1 MSGSTEGFTYC
12 GSDAHGTTSCPM
24 RSSTCVCDGGRLPCP
39 CGKRDV
45 IGEVIAEDSRPM
57 VSPAVSEHAMLES
70 VPALRAAV
78 SERDAR
84 IEEQAR
90 EIERLTLAASVSAA
104 DANDAER
111 ELAALKAQSSG
122 VALPDRHS
130 RKEAFECGGVAQ
142 EQFVT
147 GWNACLDEVARLNSS
162 PVSAGGVDG
171 RAAFEAELRRDGWGD
186 KALVRSEANGSY
198 EDWSVRSF
206 WKVWQA
212 RADLNAGSAVPD
224 EWRDMLTELQWQW
237 EAADHHFNTM
247 SGHYCPSCRNS
258 KDSGH
263 DGNCE
268 IAALLAA
275 APTAKKEG

>member
-84 IEEQAR
+84 IEEL
-90 EIERLTLAASVSAA
+90 ERWQETVRDGSELLRRLDV
-104 DANDAER
+104 AER
-111 ELAALKAQSSG
+111 ELAA
-122 VALPDRHS
+122 
-130 RKEAFECGGVAQ
+130 
-142 EQFVT
+142 
-147 GWNACLDEVARLNSS
+147 
-162 PVSAGGVDG
+162 
-171 RAAFEAELRRDGWGD
+171 
-186 KALVRSEANGSY
+186 
-198 EDWSVRSF
+198 
-206 WKVWQA
+206 
-212 RADLNAGSAVPD
+212 LNAGSAVPD
-224 EWRDMLTELQWQW
+224 GWQPSGIEYDRGIHHNPDAKAWADLFVATFPALADKHDLMLGWFANAMMAMHDFLKAKQPNGEVLDWAVERWHAEVSQRPLINVHRRTLDGAWRQVIRKLGGDPVDLCGP
-237 EAADHHFNTM
+237 DHST
-247 SGHYCPSCRNS
+247 
-258 KDSGH
+258 
-263 DGNCE
+263 
-268 IAALLAA
+268 LLAA